1 MNLPRHKIPIIEIPI
16 GKKVRLFIKRE
27 DLTHPEISGNKY
39 WKMFYNVKKYLEKEV
54 SKRKIITFG
63 GAFSNHIAAAA
74 ALGKEFGIETL
85 GIIRGD
91 ELENSWQEN
100 PTLSLAHQNRY
111 RDWETDRKSTRLNSS
126 HRSLSRMPSSA

>member
-1 MNLPRHKIPIIEIPI
+1 MNLPKHKIPIVEIPI

-91 ELENSWQEN
+91 ELENSW
-100 PTLSLAHQNRY
+100 
-111 RDWETDRKSTRLNSS
+111 
-126 HRSLSRMPSSA
+126 